1 MSALVSVMVVFFA
14 WALVAGRLSRWSVTA
29 PLAMVVVGI
38 VLTAGSD
45 PFIVINLETGA
56 AESGVEIVLAL
67 LLFLDATEIQLAAF
81 RRNRGTIVRLLGIA
95 LPLSLGLAFAAG
107 LIFFPGEN
115 YWVLAV
121 LATVIVP
128 VDHAPAAPA
137 MRDERIPLSVRDS
150 LNVESGLND
159 GLVAPLFL
167 FCLAAATAG
176 AGDDSATEALVEA
189 VPAVVIAVLVG
200 GAVGVLGAEV
210 MIRAFRA
217 GWTEPS
223 ALRLGVLAMPLIAYA
238 TAMLLSGNG
247 FIAAF
252 VAGICFGRATRRLP
266 ADALH
271 LTEDISTVFTLVLW
285 FIFGQVIN
293 TTLAEDGLWRYV
305 PYAVVALTLVRM
317 VPVAI
322 ALLGGGVGRR
332 DVLVL
337 GWLGPRGLASIVF
350 GLLAYIGLSSPAND
364 TVANVMV
371 ATVALSVVCHG
382 LTVRL
387 LGAWYGGS
395 TGGPDQLPDR
405 KAVT

>member
-1 MSALVSVMVVFFA
+1 MSALVAVMVVFFA

-29 PLAMVVVGI
+29 PLAMVIVGI

-45 PFIVINLETGA
+45 PVFVINLETA
-56 AESGVEIVLAL
+56 SAESGVEVALAL

-81 RRNRGTIVRLLGIA
+81 RRHRMIILRLLGIA
-95 LPLSLGLAFAAG
+95 LPLSLGLAWLVG
-107 LIFFPGEN
+107 WGFFPGESF
-115 YWVLAV
+115 WVLAV
-121 LATVIVP
+121 LATVVVP

-137 MRDERIPLSVRDS
+137 MRDERIPASVRDS

-176 AGDDSATEALVEA
+176 AVDDSAAAALVVA
-189 VPAVVIAVLVG
+189 LPAVLIAVLVG
-200 GAVGVLGAEV
+200 AAVGVLGAEV
-210 MIRAFRA
+210 MIRAFRS

-223 ALRLGVLAMPLIAYA
+223 SLRLGVLAMPLMAYG

-252 VAGICFGRATRRLP
+252 AAGICFGRATRRLP
-266 ADALH
+266 PDALH
-271 LTEDISTVFTLVLW
+271 LTEDVSTMFTLILW

-293 TTLAEDGLWRYV
+293 TTLAEDGLWVYV
-305 PYAVVALTLVRM
+305 PYAVLALTIVRM
-317 VPVAI
+317 VPVGI
-322 ALLGGGVGRR
+322 SLIGSGVSLR
-332 DVLVL
+332 DAVVL

-350 GLLAYIGLSSPAND
+350 GLLAYIGLATPQND

-387 LGAWYGGS
+387 LGAWYGS
-395 TGGPDQLPDR
+395 RPDGPIRQAL
-405 KAVT
+405 T